1 MLRTL
6 SIKNIAVI
14 ENVSIDFSDGFN
26 ILTGETGA
34 GKSII
39 IDSINLIKGERAQ
52 KDSIR
57 AGEDKARVDAL
68 FDLTPSQAKEI
79 SDILGMD
86 IEDELVVSRE
96 ISNDGKGSIK
106 VNGTPVTLSMLK
118 EAGEV
123 LVTIHG
129 QHDNTSLLSKKNHI
143 GFLDSYGKDEIK
155 DAKEKYSALHKQYK
169 EVLNKIEELSLNEED
184 SKRRLELLE
193 YQIEEIDMANLTA
206 GEDEELSSRKAIIE
220 NSYKIADGTA
230 RAYMSLYEG
239 TDRTKSAYDTISD
252 AIKAIEA
259 ITSYDSGIEEAYSAL
274 CDAQD
279 SIKENAR
286 FLKNYSDNLEFAT
299 EELDSIEDRLEE
311 IHTLKIKYGQTI
323 DAILKKRDEMEEE
336 RDLISTSDER
346 IKELKLR
353 LDVLCKE
360 RQKEAERL
368 TQLRKESSECLCK
381 EVIASLSSL
390 CMPNVSFGA
399 DFKETDYRQDGKDD
413 VEFVI
418 CTNAGEEPKPLAK
431 IASGGE
437 LSRIMLAIKGVLAKT
452 SGKQLLIFDEVDTGV
467 SGLAAQKIA
476 EKLWKTSN
484 FSQVICITHLPQI
497 AAMAD
502 YHYLIKKQTIDQR
515 TKTEVTLMAPD
526 DRVKEI
532 ARTLGGSVITEAAEE
547 NARELIK
554 LANEYKISG
563 GQKNE

>member
-68 FDLTPSQAKEI
+68 FDLTPCQAKEI

-96 ISNDGKGSIK
+96 ISADGKGSIK

-155 DAKEKYSALHKQYK
+155 DAKEKYSSLHKQYK

-193 YQIEEIDMANLTA
+193 YQIEEIDMANLTV

-220 NSYKIADGTA
+220 NSYKIADGTT
-230 RAYMSLYEG
+230 RAYMALYEG
-239 TDRTKSAYDTISD
+239 TDRTKSAY
-252 AIKAIEA
+252 
-259 ITSYDSGIEEAYSAL
+259 
-274 CDAQD
+274 
-279 SIKENAR
+279 
-286 FLKNYSDNLEFAT
+286 DNLEFAT
-299 EELDSIEDRLEE
+299 EELDSIENRLEE

-323 DAILKKRDEMEEE
+323 EAILKRRDEMEEE

-368 TQLRKESSECLCK
+368 TQLRKESSESLCK
-381 EVIASLSSL
+381 EVIVSLTEL

-418 CTNAGEEPKPLAK
+418 CTNAGEEPKPLSK

-452 SGKQLLIFDEVDTGV
+452 SGEQLLIFDEIDTGV

-476 EKLWKTSN
+476 ERLWKTSE

>member
-14 ENVSIDFSDGFN
+14 ENVSIDFLNGFN

-57 AGEDKARVDAL
+57 TGEDKARVDAL
-68 FDLTPSQAKEI
+68 FDLTSSQAKEI

-96 ISNDGKGSIK
+96 ISVDGKGSIR

-129 QHDNTSLLSKKNHI
+129 QHDNTSLLLKKNHI
-143 GFLDSYGKDEIK
+143 GFLDSYGKEPIRET
-155 DAKEKYSALHKQYK
+155 KEKYSLLHKEYK
-169 EVLNKIEELSLNEED
+169 EVLNKIEELSQNEED

-193 YQIEEIDMANLTA
+193 YQIEEIDTASLTV
-206 GEDEELSSRKAIIE
+206 GEDEELVARKAIIE
-220 NSYKIADGTA
+220 NSYKIADGTT

-239 TDRTKSAYDTISD
+239 TDRSKSAYDTLSD
-252 AIKAIEA
+252 GIKAIEA
-259 ITSYDSGIEEAYSAL
+259 ITGYDTGIEEAYSAL
-274 CDAQD
+274 CDALD

-286 FLKNYSDNLEFAT
+286 FLKNFSDNLEFAT
-299 EELDSIEDRLEE
+299 EELDSIENRLEE
-311 IHTLKIKYGQTI
+311 IHTLKIKYGGTI
-323 DAILKKRDEMEEE
+323 EAILKKRDEMAEELE
-336 RDLISTSDER
+336 IISTSDER
-346 IKELKLR
+346 IKELKER
-353 LDVLCKE
+353 LDVLYKE
-360 RQKEAERL
+360 RQKEAEKL
-368 TQLRKESSECLCK
+368 TSLRKESADSLCK
-381 EVIASLSSL
+381 EVIKSLSEL
-390 CMPNVSFGA
+390 CMPNVSFGT
-399 DFKETDYRQDGKDD
+399 DFKETDYRADGKDD

-418 CTNAGEEPKPLAK
+418 CTNAGEEPKSLSR

-452 SGKQLLIFDEVDTGV
+452 SGEQLLIFDEIDTGV

-476 EKLWKTSN
+476 EKLWKTSV

-502 YHYLIKKQTIDQR
+502 NHYLIKKQTDGLR
-515 TKTEVTLMAPD
+515 TKTQVHLMNEEE
-526 DRVKEI
+526 RIREI
-532 ARTLGGSVITEAAEE
+532 ARTLGGASITDAALK
-547 NARELIK
+547 NACELIE
-554 LANEYKISG
+554 LAKKE
-563 GQKNE
+563 KNQ